1 MDLPEE
7 LLLVIC
13 EHLQPPRYEDEATLN
28 YYPLEGHPTLKHLSL
43 QFEGDVAPE
52 LPEGLPNLETLSIAV
67 GPRTQFNW
75 DSVLPFCPSLKALTI
90 DDRCGDELYNPA
102 VFGALTPRTLNQL
115 LADLLVLQT
124 CHVTRVASVVYYAC
138 TTCHDDERIIC
149 YRTPPGV
156 SLTFGPAAFPPGFR
170 VVLDV
175 DTAPLP
181 LAVAVWDYETLT
193 DVDATAVPL
202 GYV

>member
-1 MDLPEE
+1 MTDLPS
-7 LLLVIC
+7 
-13 EHLQPPRYEDEATLN
+13 
-28 YYPLEGHPTLKHLSL
+28 LES
-43 QFEGDVAPE
+43 
-52 LPEGLPNLETLSIAV
+52 
-67 GPRTQFNW
+67 
-75 DSVLPFCPSLKALTI
+75 
-90 DDRCGDELYNPA
+90 
-102 VFGALTPRTLNQL
+102 
-115 LADLLVLQT
+115 
-124 CHVTRVASVVYYAC
+124 CHVERVASVVFYAC

>member
-1 MDLPEE
+1 MLHNMACHE
-7 LLLVIC
+7 LAL
-13 EHLQPPRYEDEATLN
+13 ASTLF
-28 YYPLEGHPTLKHLSL
+28 G
-43 QFEGDVAPE
+43 V
-52 LPEGLPNLETLSIAV
+52 
-67 GPRTQFNW
+67 
-75 DSVLPFCPSLKALTI
+75 SV
-90 DDRCGDELYNPA
+90 E
-102 VFGALTPRTLNQL
+102 
-115 LADLLVLQT
+115 
-124 CHVTRVASVVYYAC
+124 RVASVVFYAC